1 MIQLTNVRKLEKE
14 KQYEPKVNERKEID
28 SVKIRG
34 GEISEI
40 KNGKI
45 IEKINETKSGSLKR
59 E

>member
-14 KQYEPKVNERKEID
+14 KQYEPKLNERKEID

-34 GEISEI
+34 EISKI

-45 IEKINETKSGSLKR
+45 IEKNQ
-59 E
+59 

>member
-14 KQYEPKVNERKEID
+14 KQDEPKVNERKEID
-28 SVKIRG
+28 SVKIR

>member
-28 SVKIRG
+28 PVKIR

-45 IEKINETKSGSLKR
+45 IEKINEIKSGSLKR

>member
-14 KQYEPKVNERKEID
+14 KQYEPKLNERKEID

-34 GEISEI
+34 EISEI
-40 KNGKI
+40 ENGKI

>member
-28 SVKIRG
+28 SIKIRG
-34 GEISEI
+34 EISKI

-45 IEKINETKSGSLKR
+45 IEKINEIKSGSLKR